1 MKRQL
6 KNGLLITFGS
16 IAFVFGILGV
26 FLPLVPTTPLL
37 LLAAACYVRSSQK
50 LYRWLIHNKWF
61 GQYIENFPLRSRHP
75 SKGKSIGNCPFV
87 AHDRDDCR
95 LCCPA
100 PCCKNS
106 TCPHGSGRHVVHS
119 IFQNVKKLTKGCS

>member
-6 KNGLLITFGS
+6 KNSLLITFGS

-61 GQYIENFPLRSRHP
+61 GQYIENFRSGQGIPLRAKVS
-75 SKGKSIGNCPFV
+75 GIVVLWLSIGITAVFVVPFYAV
-87 AHDRDDCR
+87 KIA
-95 LCCPA
+95 LVLMA
-100 PCCKNS
+100 A
-106 TCPHGSGRHVVHS
+106 VVTWYILS
-119 IFQNVKKLTKGCS
+119 FKTLKS

>member
-6 KNGLLITFGS
+6 KNSLLITFGS

-61 GQYIENFPLRSRHP
+61 GQYIENFRSGQGIPLRAKVSGIVVLWLTIGITAVFVVPLHAVKIALFLIAAVVTWYIL
-75 SKGKSIGNCPFV
+75 SFKTLKS
-87 AHDRDDCR
+87 
-95 LCCPA
+95 
-100 PCCKNS
+100 
-106 TCPHGSGRHVVHS
+106 
-119 IFQNVKKLTKGCS
+119 

>member
-6 KNGLLITFGS
+6 KNSLLITFGS

-61 GQYIENFPLRSRHP
+61 GQYIENFRSGQGIPLRAKVSGIVVLWLTIGITAVFVVP
-75 SKGKSIGNCPFV
+75 FYAVKIALVLMAAVVTWYILSFKTLKS
-87 AHDRDDCR
+87 
-95 LCCPA
+95 
-100 PCCKNS
+100 
-106 TCPHGSGRHVVHS
+106 
-119 IFQNVKKLTKGCS
+119 